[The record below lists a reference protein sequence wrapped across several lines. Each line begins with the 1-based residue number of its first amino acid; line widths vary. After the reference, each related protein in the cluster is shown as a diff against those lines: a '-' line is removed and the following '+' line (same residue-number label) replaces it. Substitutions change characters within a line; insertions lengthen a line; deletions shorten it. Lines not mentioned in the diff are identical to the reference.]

1 MAKTTF
7 EVNEIFISL
16 EGEATYMCRPTNYLR
31 LSRCNLKCPG
41 FNNSNNE
48 IEANGYATIGF
59 NPKDYKSLNDLPLIT
74 KGCDSQYAVNPEF
87 KHLWRHMEI
96 PEIVA
101 ELKSLLPHGQWI
113 HPESGQPVI
122 FSITGGEP
130 TLKWK
135 VIPDLLAHPD
145 MKDVKHVL
153 IETNCTVPFKQEFID
168 RIHAWLRED
177 DERKWTWSNSPK
189 LMASGE
195 TREDAIKPA
204 IAVNQMLFSS
214 ELAPHDDYVQHRIEQ
229 YFKFV
234 VGPTDAHFDEVKE
247 VMAIYH
253 SYGVPKNTPVWIMPE
268 ACTEE
273 QQNEIAKAVAL
284 KCIERGYYYSHR
296 VQNSLWGNGV
306 GT

>member
-16 EGEATYMCRPTNYLR
+16 EGEAEFMCRPTNYLR

-48 IEANGYATIGF
+48 IGDNGYATINF
-59 NPKDYKSLNDLPLIT
+59 NPKDYNSLADIPLIT

-96 PEIVA
+96 PEIVT
-101 ELKSLLPHGQWI
+101 ELKSLLPHGKWV

-135 VIPDLLAHPD
+135 IIPDLLAHPD

-153 IETNCTVPFKQEFID
+153 IETNCTVPFKTEFSM
-168 RIHAWLRED
+168 RISDWLRED
-177 DERKWTWSNSPK
+177 PERKWTWSNSPK
-189 LMASGE
+189 LQASGE
-195 TREDAIKPA
+195 SREDAIKPQV
-204 IAVNQMLFSS
+204 AVNQLTGVS
-214 ELAPHDDYVQHRIEQ
+214 EFGSRLHQ

-234 VGPTDAHFDEVKE
+234 VGPKEEHFAEVKE
-247 VMAIYH
+247 VMAEYH
-253 SYGVPKNTPVWIMPE
+253 AAGVPKNTPVWIMPE

-273 QQNEIAKAVAL
+273 QQNEIAQRVA
-284 KCIERGYYYSHR
+284 KMCIEKGYYYSHR
-296 VQNSLWGNGV
+296 VQNSLWGNGT

>member
-48 IEANGYATIGF
+48 IEANGYATISF
-59 NPKDYKSLNDLPLIT
+59 NPKDYKSLQDIPLIT

-87 KHLWRHMEI
+87 KHMWRHMEI
-96 PEIVA
+96 DEVA
-101 ELKSLLPHGQWI
+101 NELVSLLPHKSWV
-113 HPESGQPVI
+113 HPETGQPVI

-135 VIPDLLAHPD
+135 VIPDLLDHPL

-153 IETNCTVPFKQEFID
+153 IETNCTVPFKQEFTD
-168 RIHAWLRED
+168 RITQWLTED
-177 DERKWTWSNSPK
+177 YERKWTWSNSPK
-189 LMASGE
+189 LQASGE
-195 TREDAIKPA
+195 TREDSIKPQV
-204 IAVNQMLFSS
+204 AVNQMSN
-214 ELAPHDDYVQHRIEQ
+214 AAYTPGRIEQ

-234 VGPTDAHFDEVKE
+234 VGPHEEHFVEVNE
-247 VMAIYH
+247 VMAEYH
-253 SYGVPKNTPVWIMPE
+253 AAGVLKNTPVWIMPE

-273 QQNEIAKAVAL
+273 QQNAIAQRVA
-284 KCIERGYYYSHR
+284 KMCIEKGYYYSHR
-296 VQNSLWGNGV
+296 VQNSLWGNGT